1 MKAVESNFFRF
12 LQGTKQFVVPIYQ
25 RTYSWTKQQCEQL
38 WNDIIKAGQDDK
50 IPGHFIGAIVYI
62 EKGIY
67 QVSSVNQLLVIDGQ
81 QRLTTL
87 SLLLIALANYFEQ
100 LEGTADKT
108 KKRLLN
114 YYLLNSEESDVQK
127 YKLYLTQTDKET
139 YFSII
144 DGIDLPKNFSP
155 RIFENYKF
163 FEENIKK
170 SNLKPENILKGIQ
183 KLFIVDVSLDR
194 NYDNPQLIF
203 ESLNSTGLDLSQ
215 ADLIRNFILM
225 GQESNVQE
233 ELYKKY
239 WFPME
244 QSFGYDYSSYFDRF
258 MRDFLTIKTGSIP
271 TMRDVYREFKKYL
284 MNIGDMPMTEIVKE
298 IKYYSDIYVTIAFAR
313 SDDKEINE
321 ALNDIIELKVEVAY
335 PFLIQVFSDYLNN
348 IIDKKALLE
357 ILRSVESYVFRRAV
371 VGIPTN
377 SLNKTFANL
386 YKEINKEDYLNSY
399 HAAMILKDSYRRF
412 PTDEEFKKEFV
423 IKDFYNFRNRNYLL
437 RKLENFG
444 RKEKVQVEEYT
455 IEHIMPQ
462 NKNLSKEWKAMLGE
476 NWETVHKRYLHTI
489 GNLTLTGYNPEL
501 SDRPFSEKRD
511 MKGGF
516 RDSPIRLNSE
526 LANLDR
532 WNEEEILK
540 RSSNLSEKA
549 VKIFPYKDLPEEILE
564 KYRNKKFN
572 SEIGQYSIENFSNT
586 LKDDMLELFNILRK
600 RILNLD
606 SSVREEFKKLYIAY
620 KNTTNFVDIE
630 PQKKRL
636 RLNLNMEFD
645 EIIDP
650 ENRCKNVTDLGT
662 WGNGNVEFSVY
673 DYKDIDYA
681 MFLIEQSFR
690 KHSELNGE

>member
-650 ENRCKNVTDLGT
+650 ENRCKNVTDLGI